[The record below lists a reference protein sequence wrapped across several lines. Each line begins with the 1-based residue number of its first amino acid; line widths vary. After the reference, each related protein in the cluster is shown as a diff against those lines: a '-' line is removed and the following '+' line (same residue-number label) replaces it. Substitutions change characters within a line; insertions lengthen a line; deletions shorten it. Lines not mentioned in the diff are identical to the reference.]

1 MYSYATRSNHHRP
14 QKHLRPDET
23 GKKIYCTFHKLVLCH
38 AFELKIKSDH
48 HIQEVTAAH
57 QLRLKS
63 HLDHGEIKHLL
74 DREELVIPQGSASVL
89 CLPAWYT

>member
-1 MYSYATRSNHHRP
+1 MPPAVTTIDPKNIYAP
-14 QKHLRPDET
+14 MKQE
-23 GKKIYCTFHKLVLCH
+23 KIYCAFHKLALCH
-38 AFELKIKSDH
+38 IFELKIKSDH

-63 HLDHGEIKHLL
+63 HLDHGKIKHLL
-74 DREELVIPQGSASVL
+74 DHEELVIPQGSASVL